1 MKDSVNVTKEGV
13 LLTYQ
18 NKNYNLSFDDADSA
32 DETLDL
38 FDVIKYVNYVWWN
51 VVDDTYDV
59 DAEFEV
65 LPNGI
70 MKFQQVSIRNEEF
83 DLIEEIK

>member
-38 FDVIKYVNYVWWN
+38 FDDIKYVNYVWWN